1 MSIGSCHSA
10 PDTDTDAFDI
20 FWLWIILSPF
30 AVLFRFG
37 ALNCC
42 QEPFLS
48 ISLQVIFGNFLI
60 RKATVWKPDLV
71 YLTKV
76 LSLTCS
82 FMVLCF
88 VSLFMMSFVPWRNER
103 NDRSRVQSD
112 HRSFG
117 SGWDGVSKIQSWR
130 CSSSATAFWIL
141 NVRNHVRMISCSFKA
156 PPL

>member
-1 MSIGSCHSA
+1 MLLTS
-10 PDTDTDAFDI
+10 FDCE
-20 FWLWIILSPF
+20 
-30 AVLFRFG
+30 LFCRHLLYCFD
-37 ALNCC
+37 LELLTVVKNLFC
-42 QEPFLS
+42 LY
-48 ISLQVIFGNFLI
+48 LYKVIFGNFLI

-112 HRSFG
+112 HCSFG